1 MWGAIASGIGS
12 ALGIAAPIA
21 GSLAG
26 GYMTLHHNRKLAR
39 EQMRFQERMS
49 NTQYQRGMAD
59 MRKAGLNPILAYK
72 QGGASSPTGALA
84 QAPDFGSAL
93 TRGIASARELAESKW
108 RRRLVQGQANLVRD
122 QADLVD
128 EQGFTEVAKQ
138 TELQARAA
146 RETAAVAES
155 NARRKNI
162 EAQNRRWKTEER
174 LYTQFPELMYME
186 KLGAAPLHL
195 LGRGAGGVMKGIR
208 SKVPKGGKSTSDPRM
223 QRQGHHLDEWRWR

>member
-49 NTQYQRGMAD
+49 NTQYQRAMAD
-59 MRKAGLNPILAYK
+59 MRKAGLNPILAYR

-84 QAPDFGSAL
+84 QAPDFGSAV
-93 TRGIASARELAESKW
+93 TRGISSAVGVAESRW
-108 RRRLVQGQANLVRD
+108 RRRLVRGQANLVRD
-122 QADLVD
+122 QADYVD
-128 EQGFTEVAKQ
+128 EQRQ
-138 TELQARAA
+138 TETYKQGQLHAQAA
-146 RETAAVAES
+146 RDAATVAES

-162 EAQNRRWKTEER
+162 EAQNARLKLEAELYRRH
-174 LYTQFPELMYME
+174 PELMYWE
-186 KLGAAPLHL
+186 KVGAPAVQGVKNL
-195 LGRGAGGVMKGIR
+195 LPGLRGAKRVMRKGPRTGVAFG
-208 SKVPKGGKSTSDPRM
+208 PGGKL
-223 QRQGHHLDEWRWR
+223 Q